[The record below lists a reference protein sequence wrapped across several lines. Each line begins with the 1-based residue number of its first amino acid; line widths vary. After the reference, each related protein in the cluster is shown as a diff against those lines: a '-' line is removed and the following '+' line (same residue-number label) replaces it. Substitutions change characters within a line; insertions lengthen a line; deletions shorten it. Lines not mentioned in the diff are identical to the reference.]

1 MEAINAASLEELDE
15 LFQVLATMFPV
26 QPSSAE
32 HQERAAMVIPMMWKP
47 FGTLLPVRDSYP
59 KAAAALEDL
68 ARCVV
73 QSSTSNMLLAQ
84 QAELKKLTA
93 EVGAL
98 KGALATCPVAAA
110 PAAPA
115 PAAPPRAPKATYASR
130 VAQPA
135 AAAPAA
141 VPRVPATATPRAR
154 HDERRLILKVTP
166 SPAISRVVR
175 NATAARSAINTA
187 LANLTAA
194 RAPHPRLGVSG
205 LGLTH
210 SGNVVVFAMPGL
222 TAVDLEPHSALIAS
236 AFLPQEAAFAGAAR
250 DSVWYKAVIP
260 DAIPPDPA
268 QPLPSSQVLQA
279 EVEDY
284 VQQRF
289 SWAAPPIG
297 LTPAGRVAEEGSGSV
312 LLSFSCEE
320 DLDY

>member
-1 MEAINAASLEELDE
+1 
-15 LFQVLATMFPV
+15 
-26 QPSSAE
+26 
-32 HQERAAMVIPMMWKP
+32 
-47 FGTLLPVRDSYP
+47 
-59 KAAAALEDL
+59 
-68 ARCVV
+68 
-73 QSSTSNMLLAQ
+73 MLLAQ
-84 QAELKKLTA
+84 QAELKNLTA

-98 KGALATCPVAAA
+98 KGALATRPVAAA

-115 PAAPPRAPKATYASR
+115 PAAPPRASKATYASR

-141 VPRVPATATPRAR
+141 VPRVPATATPRPR

-187 LANLTAA
+187 LANLTTA
-194 RAPHPRLGVSG
+194 RAPHPRLAVSG
-205 LGLTH
+205 VGLTR

-260 DAIPPDPA
+260 DAIPPDLS

-284 VQQRF
+284 VQHRF
-289 SWAAPPIG
+289 SWAALPIW
-297 LTPAGRVAEEGSGSV
+297 LTPAGRVAEQGSGSV
-312 LLSFSCEE
+312 LLSFLREE
-320 DLDY
+320 DLEYVLRNGVFLFGRALRSGALGTRPHFPH